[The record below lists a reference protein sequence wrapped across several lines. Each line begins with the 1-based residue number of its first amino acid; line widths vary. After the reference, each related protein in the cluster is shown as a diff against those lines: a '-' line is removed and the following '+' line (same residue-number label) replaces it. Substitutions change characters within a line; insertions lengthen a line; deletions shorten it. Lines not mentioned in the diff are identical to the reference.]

1 MLGKAKLP
9 GELINWLTM
18 TLLRA
23 LCLTECL
30 KGTVLWNVQ
39 HIRLEKKAVRGQR
52 TAGGKEIHDSAGFS
66 SSYRV
71 EWATAQTPSTH
82 APQRRRLNSH
92 SCMLEARFQKLYS
105 LWKVYHRVCTIKSHL
120 LKMLQCMH
128 SPIQLHCE
136 SSKQRRCSLS
146 AHIKMKEKVLLG
158 EITTVSHKKRMS
170 LRCFWEFASLV

>member
-82 APQRRRLNSH
+82 APQRRRMNSH

-120 LKMLQCMH
+120 LKNAPVHALTNLTALWKQQAKEVQPVSSHQNEGESTPWWNYH
-128 SPIQLHCE
+128 S
-136 SSKQRRCSLS
+136 
-146 AHIKMKEKVLLG
+146 
-158 EITTVSHKKRMS
+158 
-170 LRCFWEFASLV
+170 